1 MVNDKLKKDCCGCGA
16 CANAC
21 NHNAITMIPDKM
33 GFLYPNV
40 NIEKCIDCGL
50 CEKVCSF
57 NKDYSFDE
65 NNEFPLF
72 YGVRHKNQNVLY
84 NSRSGGA
91 FTAISDYILD
101 RGGAVYGVGLDE
113 HFCAI
118 HKRATTK
125 EQRDEF
131 LGSKYIQSNLN
142 DVFRQIKLDLKQ
154 GIYVLFTGTPCQT
167 SALRKYLGDKYSEK
181 LYLLDIICHGVP
193 SPAIWKDNIY
203 YIERKNRGKV
213 TSVNFRNKIK
223 YGWSNHV
230 ETYVINHKT
239 ISSWAFTDL
248 FYKHLILRDCCAN
261 CHYANLKRPSD
272 ITIGDFWGYEKV
284 CAKINQD
291 DLGVSLLMCNTS
303 KGLDLFN
310 HCNRHLNVVS
320 VSQEYCLQPNLVSP
334 TKFNKVYL
342 QFRKDYVSKGYYY
355 IYCKYGIGGWKNKIK
370 KFFYIIYVRTR
381 ELKNYLLGI
390 LR

>member
-50 CEKVCSF
+50 CEKVCPF

-131 LGSKYIQSNLN
+131 RGSKYVQSDLKGI
-142 DVFRQIKLDLKQ
+142 FPQIKQDLKD
-154 GIYVLFTGTPCQT
+154 GYIVLFTGTPCQT
-167 SALRKYLGDKYSEK
+167 SGLKSYIGKSLNKNLHLIDVV
-181 LYLLDIICHGVP
+181 CHGVT
-193 SPAIWKDNIY
+193 SPFIWKDYLRFLEIKYNSTLTY
-203 YIERKNRGKV
+203 
-213 TSVNFRNKIK
+213 VNFRDKQL
-223 YGWSNHV
+223 YGWAEHR
-230 ETYVINHKT
+230 ETFMFEN
-239 ISSWAFTDL
+239 TDRKVSPNFS
-248 FYKHLILRDCCAN
+248 FYKNIFFRKSCGKCPF
-261 CHYANLKRPSD
+261 ANLKRPSD
-272 ITIGDFWGYEKV
+272 ITIADFWGWE
-284 CAKINQD
+284 KINSKFNSD
-291 DLGVSLLMCNTS
+291 NKGCSLVLLNTS
-303 KGLDLFN
+303 KGKELFE
-310 HCNRHLNVVS
+310 RIESQLNTIS
-320 VSQEYCLQPNLVSP
+320 VDINSCLQPNMQHP
-334 TKFNKVYL
+334 TELSTERYRL
-342 QFRKDYVSKGYYY
+342 EKDYVRYGFSY
-355 IYCKYGIGGWKNKIK
+355 IYYKYGEDGWRFKIR
-370 KFFYIIYVRTR
+370 VRLGKIR
-381 ELKNYLLGI
+381 LKLKELLK
-390 LR
+390 